1 MSFRTVSILEQI
13 ERVSFGVA
21 RLLIAATAVL
31 AIMSGLTLALMNG
44 VDLIAWWRMN
54 SAEYRA
60 AIEALGLNQTT
71 AAAWLGISRRQS
83 AAYAI
88 GESSVPPPTA
98 MLLELCVRL
107 GIRPEDV
114 HWRSSI
120 AVFRWVRL
128 LPFSLRG

>member
-1 MSFRTVSILEQI
+1 
-13 ERVSFGVA
+13 
-21 RLLIAATAVL
+21 
-31 AIMSGLTLALMNG
+31 
-44 VDLIAWWRMN
+44 MN

-114 HWRSSI
+114 N
-120 AVFRWVRL
+120 
-128 LPFSLRG
+128 